1 MSQSLVPVI
10 DIAPFLAGGRAD
22 KARVA
27 AEVDD
32 ACREIGFLIIAG
44 HGVAQAQIDEM
55 RGVTRAFFELPHWE
69 KLRVKM
75 PPDRYRGLMT
85 VGSEDTAY
93 SMDDEAENAPDWR
106 ESFVIGPHDH
116 AYDDYHYGPG
126 GWRFFAANF
135 WPDRPVEM
143 RPLWEAYYREME
155 RLAGDLMRIFACA
168 LGLPESFFADKID
181 RHITN
186 FIASYYPPQTTPPLP
201 GQLRC
206 GAHADY
212 GSLTIVTSD
221 TPVGG
226 LQVLGKDGTWSDV
239 PCIPGTFVINLG
251 DLMAEWTND
260 RWRSTLHRVVNP
272 PPCGGRQQPAF
283 APLLPPAQLRCRD
296 RVFAELHRSGQSAAL
311 RAHHVGRPCRPQGRS
326 QPAPPPRRRRGRG
339 GLVSRF

>member
-1 MSQSLVPVI
+1 MAGSVVPVI
-10 DIAPFLAGGRAD
+10 DIAPFLSGGRED

-27 AEVDD
+27 AGVDD
-32 ACREIGFLIIAG
+32 ACCEIGFLVIAG
-44 HGVAQAQIDEM
+44 HGVPEEQIDEM
-55 RGVTRAFFELPHWE
+55 RRVTRAFFDLPYWE

-85 VGSEDTAY
+85 VGSEDVAY
-93 SMDDEAENAPDWR
+93 SMDDDEGAPDWR
-106 ESFVIGPHDH
+106 ESFVMGPHDH
-116 AYDDYHYGPG
+116 AYDEYHYGPE
-126 GWRFFAANF
+126 GWRFFAANL
-135 WPDRPVEM
+135 WPDRPPEI
-143 RPLWEAYYREME
+143 RPLWEAYYGEME

-168 LGLPESFFADKID
+168 LGLPENFFAAKID

-212 GSLTIVTSD
+212 GSLTIVSSD

-226 LQVLGKDGTWSDV
+226 LQVLGKDGVWSDV

-272 PPCGGRQQPAF
+272 PRAEADSSRLSLLFFHQPNYDAVIECLPSC
-283 APLLPPAQLRCRD
+283 ADDANPPRYAPITSGAHVAHKIDRSRRPLLAD
-296 RVFAELHRSGQSAAL
+296 AEAA
-311 RAHHVGRPCRPQGRS
+311 AG
-326 QPAPPPRRRRGRG
+326 
-339 GLVSRF
+339 

>member
-1 MSQSLVPVI
+1 MAQSLVPVI
-10 DIAPFLAGGRAD
+10 DIAPFLAGGAED

-32 ACREIGFLIIAG
+32 ACREIGFLVIAG

-55 RGVTRAFFELPHWE
+55 RRMTRAFFELPHWE

-93 SMDDEAENAPDWR
+93 SMDEEENAPDWR

-116 AYDDYHYGPG
+116 DYDEYHYGPQ
-126 GWRFFAANF
+126 GWRFFAANL
-135 WPDRPVEM
+135 WPDRPAGM
-143 RPLWEAYYREME
+143 RPLWEVYYREME

-168 LGLPESFFADKID
+168 LGLPETFFADKID

-212 GSLTIVTSD
+212 GSLTIVSSD

-226 LQVLGKDGTWSDV
+226 LQVLGRDGAWSDV

-272 PPCGGRQQPAF
+272 PREEAESSRLSLLFFHQPNYGAVIECLPSCTD
-283 APLLPPAQLRCRD
+283 AANPPRYGTITSGAHVARKIDLSRRPLLEA
-296 RVFAELHRSGQSAAL
+296 AETAA
-311 RAHHVGRPCRPQGRS
+311 G
-326 QPAPPPRRRRGRG
+326 
-339 GLVSRF
+339 